1 MARQPD
7 IQYVQFYTAGSAA
20 RKIEVQRQPQKSA
33 SAPQVQTRPGVRRRR
48 RKIIRIDPIAVCAMA
63 VAAFLLITM
72 AIGMIELGS
81 VNDEAAR
88 MDSYVTQLQAE
99 NAQLR
104 TEYQS
109 GYDLDDIEEKALE
122 MGLVPESQVEHIT
135 IRVEHP
141 KPEPEPTAWDEFVLF
156 LTGLFA

>member
-20 RKIEVQRQPQKSA
+20 RKIEVKRQPQRPTP
-33 SAPQVQTRPGVRRRR
+33 APQVQARPGVRRSR

-88 MDSYVTQLQAE
+88 MENYVTQLQAE
-99 NAQLR
+99 NVQLEA
-104 TEYQS
+104 EYKA
-109 GYDLDDIEEKALE
+109 GYDLDDIEEKALQ

-135 IRVEHP
+135 VKVEHP
-141 KPEPEPTAWDEFVLF
+141 QPEPEITAWDEFKLF
-156 LTGLFA
+156 VAGLFA

>member
-20 RKIEVQRQPQKSA
+20 RKVEVKRQPQRPTP
-33 SAPQVQTRPGVRRRR
+33 APQVQTRPGVRRSR

-63 VAAFLLITM
+63 VAAFLLLTM
-72 AIGMIELGS
+72 AIGMIQLGA
-81 VNDEAAR
+81 VNDEAVR
-88 MDSYVTQLQAE
+88 MDNYVTQLQAE
-99 NAQLR
+99 TAKLR
-104 TEYQS
+104 AEYKS

-135 IRVEHP
+135 IRVQHP
-141 KPEPEPTAWDEFVLF
+141 QPEPEPTAWDEFVLF